1 MCTGIQRKYI
11 SRQVEVRRASRR
23 RDLLFSFLEE
33 SVADGMEI
41 RNCNRQV
48 RNFKP
53 DLVVRNRRIR

>member
-33 SVADGMEI
+33 SVADGMKI

-53 DLVVRNRRIR
+53 DLVVRNRRIG